1 MSYLMFE
8 SRCYNWCM
16 FPGGKMHL
24 PLYAPVLD
32 MRVQVL
38 AVELQ
43 ESQEGSAHD
52 DAL

>member
-1 MSYLMFE
+1 
-8 SRCYNWCM
+8 
-16 FPGGKMHL
+16 MHL

-43 ESQEGSAHD
+43 ESREGSAHD